1 MKIAFTSSDGIAID
15 KHFGKADK
23 LYIYDVSDGFINFIG
38 IRRITAYSSKENN
51 HEINPEAL
59 EHIVS
64 ALHDCSLIYTAS
76 IGETPKKYIQSRG
89 IHVKILTE
97 TIYSVF
103 LKYKY

>member
-1 MKIAFTSSDGIAID
+1 MKIAFTSSDGIKID

-38 IRRITAYSSKENN
+38 IRRIMAYSSKENN

-76 IGETPKKYIQSRG
+76 IGETPKNIYNQGVFMSKSLQKQYIQC
-89 IHVKILTE
+89 
-97 TIYSVF
+97 F
-103 LKYKY
+103 